1 MKVLV
6 CEDEEMVL
14 EDLILRIEKN
24 LKELMADETVK
35 VQGFSSIFS
44 LYDYLDGRKEIV
56 DAIFLD
62 IKLNDVSGEDGI
74 CVAEKIQKEYKFIK
88 IIFCTGYVEYKES
101 IFRVNPVYCLYK
113 PITDDRLIMVLN
125 KLIIELKEQENKFI
139 VVKSGK
145 KLYKIMSEDISYAE
159 IDGEHVSIHTH
170 TATIS
175 ATESLDHI
183 EEMLGRYFV
192 RCHKSYI
199 VNLKKMVK
207 FEPTKLLL
215 IDGTEITVSRR
226 YRSDTRKAIIN
237 MMD

>member
-6 CEDEEMVL
+6 CDDEEIVL
-14 EDLILRIEKN
+14 EDLRLRIEKN
-24 LKELMADETVK
+24 LKKLMNDETVT

-44 LYDYLDGRKEIV
+44 MYDYLDSRKEIV

-88 IIFCTGYVEYKES
+88 IIFCTGYDEYKES

-113 PITDDRLIMVLN
+113 PVTDERLIMVLN
-125 KLIIELKEQENKFI
+125 KLIVELNEQENKFI
-139 VVKSGK
+139 VIRSGK
-145 KLYKIMSEDISYAE
+145 EIYKIMSDDISYAE
-159 IDGEHVSIHTH
+159 IDGERVSIHTDRS
-170 TATIS
+170 TVS

-183 EEMLGRYFV
+183 EEMLGRFFV

-207 FEPTKLLL
+207 FEATKLLL

-226 YRSDTRKAIIN
+226 YRSNTRKAIIC